1 MYLEY
6 TEYVAYGGTITE
18 QGLYNRLEF
27 RAESLLDRI
36 TLGRIK
42 NMTTISE
49 AIKRCMFE
57 LIGVVERS
65 SDSEMQMA
73 MGVSSVSNDGVSVT
87 YGNGAAS
94 GSISDSVAMH
104 ICRDYLIGEV
114 DANGVPLIYHGLC

>member
-6 TEYVAYGGTITE
+6 TEYVAFGGTITE

-65 SDSEMQMA
+65 SDSEMQIA

-94 GSISDSVAMH
+94 GSVSDSV
-104 ICRDYLIGEV
+104 RK
-114 DANGVPLIYHGLC
+114 